1 MRAASFLNQRGHA
14 MGSPLIRRVTI
25 LVTALLLSAC
35 GFQLRDQAI
44 PPELMTIKVVGDTK
58 SDLYRQVTT
67 RLKASGVNLTD
78 KEGIP
83 VLTLGGVGNSSQV
96 ASVDAL
102 GQDKEYVLGYSTS
115 FTVSMP
121 GQPTQI
127 FPITFNRSFLN
138 KPDAALASSRE
149 QEQLGKEMQEQA
161 ASLIIRQLSQVK
173 F

>member
-1 MRAASFLNQRGHA
+1 
-14 MGSPLIRRVTI
+14 MGMSLTRWIAIMLTG
-25 LVTALLLSAC
+25 LLLQAC
-35 GFQLRDQAI
+35 GFQMRGTAI
-44 PPELMTIKVVGDTK
+44 PPELMTMKVVGDNQ
-58 SDLYRQVTT
+58 SDCYRLVTP
-67 RLKASGVNLTD
+67 RLNASGVTLAA

-83 VLTLGGVGNSSQV
+83 VLALAGVRSSSQV
-96 ASVDAL
+96 ASVDSI
-102 GQDKEYVLGYSTS
+102 GQDREYLLGYSTQ

-121 GQPTQI
+121 GKPTQV

-161 ASLIIRQLSQVK
+161 ANLVIRQLSQVK

>member
-1 MRAASFLNQRGHA
+1 
-14 MGSPLIRRVTI
+14 MGTI
-25 LVTALLLSAC
+25 FTRWMTIVLAGLLLQGC
-35 GFQLRDQAI
+35 GFHMRGNGI
-44 PPELMTIKVVGDTK
+44 PSELMTMKVVGNNK
-58 SDLYRQVTT
+58 SDFDRLVTT
-67 RLKASGVNLTD
+67 RLKASGVTLAD

-83 VLTLGGVGNSSQV
+83 VLTLSGVRSSSQV
-96 ASVDAL
+96 ASVDSI
-102 GQDKEYVLGYSTS
+102 GQDREYLLGYSTQ

-121 GQPTQI
+121 GKPTQV

-161 ASLIIRQLSQVK
+161 ANLVIRQLSQVK

>member
-1 MRAASFLNQRGHA
+1 
-14 MGSPLIRRVTI
+14 MGMSLTRWIAIMLTG
-25 LVTALLLSAC
+25 LLLQAC
-35 GFQLRDQAI
+35 GFQMRGTAI
-44 PPELMTIKVVGDTK
+44 PPELMTMKVVGDNK
-58 SDLYRQVTT
+58 SDFYRLVTT
-67 RLKASGVNLTD
+67 RLKASGVTLAD

-83 VLTLGGVGNSSQV
+83 VLTLSGVSSSQV
-96 ASVDAL
+96 ASVDSI
-102 GQDKEYVLGYSTS
+102 GQDREYLLGYSTQ

-121 GQPTQI
+121 GKPTQV

-161 ASLIIRQLSQVK
+161 ANLVIRQLSQVK